1 MAYEQ
6 DKDKLLKMFEMDSG
20 VVGNT
25 FMVQVFSYN
34 NGKPKL
40 NLSRAYAKKDGTTG
54 YSGSGRLSIEE
65 LKFIQA
71 HMDEIISVMEKEG
84 V

>member
-20 VVGNT
+20 VIGNT

-34 NGKPKL
+34 KGKPKL
-40 NLSRAYAKKDGTTG
+40 NLSRAYAKKDGTVG

-65 LKFIQA
+65 LKFIQT
-71 HMDEIISVMEKEG
+71 HMDDIISVMEKE
-84 V
+84 VT

>member
-6 DKDKLLKMFEMDSG
+6 DKDKLLKMFELDSDL
-20 VVGNT
+20 VGNS
-25 FMVQVFSYN
+25 FMVQIFSYN

-40 NLSRAYAKKDGTTG
+40 NLSRAYAKKDGSTG

-65 LKFIQA
+65 VKFIKT
-71 HMDEIISVMEKEG
+71 HIDEIISVMEKEG
-84 V
+84 K